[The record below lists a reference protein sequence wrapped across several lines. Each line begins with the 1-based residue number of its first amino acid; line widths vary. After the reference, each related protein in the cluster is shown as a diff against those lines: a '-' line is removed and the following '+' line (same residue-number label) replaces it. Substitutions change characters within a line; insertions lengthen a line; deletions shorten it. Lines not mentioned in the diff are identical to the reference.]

1 MVAEI
6 APCTLHVK
14 CLRTRK
20 VVDMLDMNIHIVDGK
35 IMDTG
40 KCGHMNQG
48 FVDED
53 LVDEVLCSRFCG

>member
-1 MVAEI
+1 
-6 APCTLHVK
+6 
-14 CLRTRK
+14 
-20 VVDMLDMNIHIVDGK
+20 MNILIVDDK